1 MGSLRY
7 LGSFAKELIA
17 FAKAHK
23 AYWIVPL
30 LILLAL
36 VVSLV
41 VAGNAAAPFI
51 YTLF

>member
-17 FAKAHK
+17 FAKAHT